1 MARSLL
7 TFGCAVAV
15 PGALTPLGKVSAILW
30 KGNPHT
36 LRDCI
41 QLRLER
47 PELENEFGMG
57 TARVGNLI
65 ADFRVGL
72 RHAPISKIKQVVFH
86 PLLEPCD
93 MVRQLPNRFDGRP
106 IEGDLMSQEDPAD
119 PGDQPFGESE
129 ALRWTD
135 G

>member
-1 MARSLL
+1 MARSPL

-15 PGALTPLGKVSAILW
+15 PSVLRPLGKVSAFSSR
-30 KGNPHT
+30 GNPHT
-36 LRDCI
+36 LHHRI

-57 TARVGNLI
+57 TARVGNLV

-72 RHAPISKIKQVVFH
+72 GHAPISKIKQIVFH

-93 MVRQLPNRFDGRP
+93 VVRQLPNRFDGRP
-106 IEGDLMSQEDPAD
+106 VEGDLMSQEDPAD